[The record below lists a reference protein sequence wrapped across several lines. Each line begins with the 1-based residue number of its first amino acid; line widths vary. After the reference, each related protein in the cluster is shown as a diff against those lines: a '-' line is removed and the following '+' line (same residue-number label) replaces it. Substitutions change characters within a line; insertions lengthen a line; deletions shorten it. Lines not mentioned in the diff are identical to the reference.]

1 VKKNATARALFA
13 LCRVVVVG
21 DTCISEEGKATI
33 VERDKRY
40 HVCGSAHGSYDAGE
54 LIRKHQPD
62 VLLIDPFLEDRDG
75 IRWIKDLATEHPR
88 IRILIGCQGS
98 GWGGTNIGMGFGG
111 GLNVCGSRLCSPFM
125 VNIPV
130 SKMPETC
137 RFRFMADP
145 DNVIKEED
153 ERNNFWETTVRVY

>member
-21 DTCISEEGKATI
+21 DTCISEEGMATI

-98 GWGGTNIGMGFGG
+98 GWGRYQHRH
-111 GLNVCGSRLCSPFM
+111 GLRWRTQCVWESTLFSFYGQYSCLQDAGDLQIQVYGRSRQRH
-125 VNIPV
+125 
-130 SKMPETC
+130 KG
-137 RFRFMADP
+137 RG
-145 DNVIKEED
+145 
-153 ERNNFWETTVRVY
+153 